1 MQPWDIEP
9 RADHR
14 GLFSLILGACRR
26 APRHSRCSALRKTV
40 FIALVSLVVVAL
52 RANVPVAVLPVTTK
66 NVMVVAAHPQA
77 TAAGVAVLQAGGNAI
92 DAAVAT
98 SLALGVAEPYG
109 SGLGGKLMLLYF
121 ESKTGRTFAVD
132 AMDAAGSVDVASY
145 LKRPEEDRNY
155 GYGSVCVPG
164 LAAGLWAAHE
174 KWGTRPWAE
183 NVRPAI
189 ALARGGFAI
198 LPKTREF
205 FVEQEK
211 KLRRGDSEIARLY
224 LPGGELPAVGTL
236 LRNED
241 LARTMET
248 LAEKG
253 RAGFYRGA
261 VAKAIVAAS
270 ERGGGALTLDDFARY
285 EARIAEPVTTTF
297 RGRTLICAP
306 SPASGAALIFPI
318 LKVLETETFDGGPLR
333 TAVNLD
339 KIGRVWRVVSPRV
352 GLTVADVPESR
363 FLFEQLV
370 APDSIAAIRD
380 KALGPFKKQKKVAMA
395 ESDNVRSFPGANESE
410 RLAARAESPFAESA
424 MAATTHFIV
433 VDRDGNIVCAT
444 QSQSLHFG
452 AGVVPPGT
460 GIVMNDSMSNF
471 TFTDDKS
478 INCLAPGKR
487 SRSTISPTIVLQN
500 GRPDFAIGI
509 PGSARIPTA
518 LLQVLFDHLTLNRP
532 LSEAIGDTRVHYSL
546 PFRAEDKEAF
556 EAEMSFPHAESEA
569 LQKLGWRVNL
579 PEAAGGGH
587 HFGGINAVEFN
598 ARGTLTGYA
607 DPRRTNVAAGF

>member
-1 MQPWDIEP
+1 MF
-9 RADHR
+9 
-14 GLFSLILGACRR
+14 L
-26 APRHSRCSALRKTV
+26 
-40 FIALVSLVVVAL
+40 VVAL
-52 RANVPVAVLPVTTK
+52 RADVPVTVTPVTAK
-66 NVMVVAAHPQA
+66 NGMVVAAHPQA

-121 ESKTGRTFAVD
+121 EAKTGRTYAVD

-145 LKRPEEDRNY
+145 LLRPEEDRSY

-174 KWGTRPWAE
+174 KWGSRPWAD

-189 ALARGGFAI
+189 TLARSGVSI

-211 KLRRGDSEIARLY
+211 KLRRGDPEIARLY
-224 LPGGELPAVGTL
+224 LPGGRLPDVDER

-253 RAGFYRGA
+253 RAGFYRGPIA
-261 VAKAIVAAS
+261 AAIVAAS
-270 ERGGGALTLDDFARY
+270 ERGGGCLTLDDFARY
-285 EARIAEPVTTTF
+285 EARITEPVSVAF
-297 RGRTLICAP
+297 RGHTLVCAP
-306 SPASGAALIFPI
+306 PPASGAALIFPI
-318 LKVLETETFDGGPLR
+318 LKVLESETFGGGPLR

-339 KIGRVWRVVSPRV
+339 KIGRVWRIVSPAV
-352 GLTVADVPESR
+352 SLTVADVPESR
-363 FLFEQLV
+363 FLFEKLI
-370 APDSIAAIRD
+370 APDSIAAIRA
-380 KALGPFKKQKKVAMA
+380 KAFGPPEKQKKVARA
-395 ESDNVRSFPGANESE
+395 DGGRVVAFPGAATFGDCSPRSE
-410 RLAARAESPFAESA
+410 APFAESP

-433 VDRDGNIVCAT
+433 VDRVGNIVCAT

-460 GIVMNDSMSNF
+460 GIVLNDSMSNF
-471 TFTDDKS
+471 TFSEDKS
-478 INCLAPGKR
+478 INFVAPGKR

-500 GRPDFAIGI
+500 GRPEFAIGI

-518 LLQVLFDHLTLNRP
+518 LLQVLFDRLTLNRP
-532 LSEAIGDTRVHYSL
+532 LAEAIGDTRVHYSL
-546 PFRAEDKEAF
+546 PFRPEDKEAF

-587 HFGGINAVEFN
+587 HFGGINAVQFN
-598 ARGTLTGYA
+598 TDGTVTGYA
-607 DPRRTNVAAGF
+607 DPRRSNVAAGL